1 MRASLARPCG
11 RLRRVWITGAF
22 ATVAFVTDGER
33 AGSVSALADRTD
45 FVAAWRRVDGLDSPP
60 ATRGRAFALWV
71 GLFDVADDNGS
82 VRLTTNHLL
91 ARFEIAR
98 NSLFDYRSLLED
110 AGVLVHERNETDKR
124 TTLIR
129 LTPPLRATFS

>member
-1 MRASLARPCG
+1 M
-11 RLRRVWITGAF
+11 TGAL
-22 ATVAFVTDGER
+22 ATVAVVTGGER
-33 AGSVSALADRTD
+33 PDSVSALADRTD
-45 FVAAWRRVDGLDSPP
+45 FVAAWRRVDQLDKPP

-71 GLFDVADDNGS
+71 GLFNVADDHGS
-82 VRLTTNHLL
+82 VSLTTNDLL
-91 ARFEIAR
+91 DRFEIAR